1 MPLFFSISGFCFC
14 LSQNKSLNRKMILN
28 KVKRLIIPYFTI
40 AFLYMD
46 PIKILLDV
54 PGYKF
59 SLNLLMQQF
68 ILFQNNDIYGICQ
81 HYFSCLSFL
90 QNINMGGKL
99 RDYSCYLSSFIQ
111 SQIMYLITFRLS
123 SSVNIIYFLCQDIF
137 AVFIKQYC
145 VKLTFN
151 RL

>member
-1 MPLFFSISGFCFC
+1 
-14 LSQNKSLNRKMILN
+14 MILN

-68 ILFQNNDIYGICQ
+68 ILFQNNGHLWYLPTLFLMFVFSAKHKYGGVKGLFLLSFIFYLVSNNIPN
-81 HYFSCLSFL
+81 YFSIKQFC
-90 QNINMGGKL
+90 Q
-99 RDYSCYLSSFIQ
+99 YY
-111 SQIMYLITFRLS
+111 
-123 SSVNIIYFLCQDIF
+123 VFLC
-137 AVFIKQYC
+137 
-145 VKLTFN
+145 
-151 RL
+151 